1 MVLFVWECMESIWRL
16 YDACFVWG
24 FVRSGLVCMGVY
36 GEYMEIIRRLLCM
49 GIRKKWSCL
58 YGSVWRVY
66 GDYTT
71 LALYGDS

>member
-1 MVLFVWECMESIWRL
+1 MGL

-58 YGSVWRVY
+58 YGSVWRVF
-66 GDYTT
+66 GCVP
-71 LALYGDS
+71 LGWIRNRSCKK